1 MVVMSGALCGAPSG
15 AAKVVVSGALSG
27 APSGTVKVVAFE
39 GEVWL
44 FEELSQT
51 LVGERVEAIEQMVCV
66 IQHLGTDV
74 VVSVLTSC
82 VPITRVDVVG
92 Q

>member
-66 IQHLGTDV
+66 IQHRGTD

-82 VPITRVDVVG
+82 AMITRVDVVG